1 MLCAGVYGEL
11 ERNSPG
17 TGGLKLTSITSS
29 SEAGCWQDAVDGLVC
44 YSHWLI
50 CLNIVLVKWLRV
62 NCQFSQS
69 KMGDF
74 P

>member
-11 ERNSPG
+11 ERNSLG

-44 YSHWLI
+44 YSH
-50 CLNIVLVKWLRV
+50 
-62 NCQFSQS
+62 
-69 KMGDF
+69 
-74 P
+74 